1 MAVIFAGSGL
11 RKRKKR
17 GRRHDLPTAAVRI
30 SVRKSNNIGI
40 AGVHSEIMKKKSG
53 KRKIYQFLTGMLVLV
68 CVICFCTPVCAGSRK
83 VRVAFFPMNGF
94 HIYSET
100 DGYGGMDVAYL
111 EELRVYT
118 GWDIEYV
125 MCESWNEALLK
136 LEAKEVDL
144 VGSAQYS
151 EERAETFEFAS
162 LSSGYTY
169 GCLFVEKDSSMDFE
183 DFDRMRDMTFGVVES
198 YVRKPEFFE
207 YLDRNGIAQPKLM
220 EFGTTQEL
228 QAALK
233 SGEIDV
239 AAHTL
244 TEVEEGQCL
253 VGKFA
258 YAPYYYMTWKGN
270 EQLIAEMNIGI
281 EELYMDN
288 PTLEQELISAYY
300 ENRWE
305 NFAAEEQQ
313 YIDRG
318 VPVRIGFYKDT
329 KPLSYINE
337 QGEYDGIYIQILKAI
352 AARSGIAVELCP
364 LDRGDYWK
372 ELLAA
377 GDIDFQEGANNMQLA
392 RDENIRL
399 TSSFMHYNAIIIS
412 KSDYVRMNQGT
423 SLVLTK
429 GRTYW
434 AESMKQNGVSGK
446 VIYCDS
452 AKDCL
457 YTVGRGEAD
466 ITVLNTIE
474 YNYLSKNE
482 RFSDLI
488 EWDNYRYQSGS
499 TLAASKEVDPILFD
513 VINKSLR
520 LISEAEK
527 EDIINQYMNISY
539 TDYNLT
545 DYLYMNKDVIM
556 IAGTV
561 LILFIASALVVSH
574 TRRKSYQILE
584 QKNGELQIAIKEAK
598 KANMAKTEFLSHMS
612 HDIRTPINGIMGML
626 NIAEKNPDD
635 PEKQKD
641 CRQKIKTS
649 AEHLLSLINDVLDIN
664 KLESGNVEVKKEP
677 FSLPQLFT
685 NCATIVGGQA
695 ASKKIE
701 LTTEFE
707 EGQFSHTDF
716 IGSPLH
722 IKQVLIN
729 IAGNA
734 IKYNRPEGSVHMS
747 CRELSAQDGV
757 ARICFTVSDTGIG
770 MSKEYMEHIFEPF
783 TQELSGM
790 SARTTYQ
797 GTGLGMT
804 ITKKLIDNMGG
815 TIEIESEPEKGSVF
829 TVVLPLEIDAQAE
842 EEKEISESEQV
853 EIAGKQALLVEDNEL
868 NQEIA
873 QFILEDFGLRVT
885 VANNGQE
892 AVEFFEQ
899 AEPETYQIIFM
910 DVMMPV
916 MNGYEAAKAIR
927 AMDRPDAA
935 KIPIIT
941 MTANAFAED
950 VQAAKDAGMNEHI
963 AKPLEIDVIARV
975 LAQWLGE

>member
-1 MAVIFAGSGL
+1 M
-11 RKRKKR
+11 RKGNVNQKMHK
-17 GRRHDLPTAAVRI
+17 
-30 SVRKSNNIGI
+30 
-40 AGVHSEIMKKKSG
+40 
-53 KRKIYQFLTGMLVLV
+53 YLTVMLFF
-68 CVICFCTPVCAGSRK
+68 ICFICYCMPVFASSRK
-83 VRVAFFPMNGF
+83 VKVAFFPMNGF

-100 DGYGGMDVAYL
+100 GGYGGMDVAYL

-125 MCESWNEALLK
+125 ICESWNEALEK

-151 EERAETFEFAS
+151 EERAEVFEFAS

-198 YVRKPEFFE
+198 YVRKYEFLE
-207 YLDRNGIAQPKLM
+207 YLDRNGISEPQLK

-228 QAALK
+228 QTALK
-233 SGEIDV
+233 NGEIDV

-244 TEVEEGQCL
+244 TEVEQGQCL

-270 EQLIAEMNIGI
+270 EQLISELNIGI

-318 VPVRIGFYKDT
+318 VPVKIGFYQDT

-352 AARSGIAVELCP
+352 AARSGITMELCP

-377 GDIDFQEGANNMQLA
+377 GEIDFYVGANNMQLA
-392 RDENIRL
+392 RDKNIRL
-399 TSSFMHYNAIIIS
+399 TAPFMHYNAIIVS

-423 SLVLTK
+423 SLVLTN
-429 GRTYW
+429 GRAYW
-434 AESMKQNGVSGK
+434 AESMKQNGVSGE

-457 YTVGRGEAD
+457 HIVGRGEAD

-482 RFSDLI
+482 RFSNLI

-499 TLAASKEVDPILFD
+499 TLAAFKEVDPILFD

-539 TDYNLT
+539 TDYNLA

-561 LILFIASALVVSH
+561 LILFVISALVVSH
-574 TRRKSYQILE
+574 TRRKSYRILA
-584 QKNGELQIAIKEAK
+584 QKNGELQIAIKEAE
-598 KANMAKTEFLSHMS
+598 KANLAKTEFLSHMS

-626 NIAEKNPDD
+626 NIAERNPDD
-635 PEKQKD
+635 PEKQQD

-664 KLESGNVEVKKEP
+664 KLESGNVELKKEP
-677 FSLPQLFT
+677 FSMPQLFK
-685 NCATIVGGQA
+685 NCVTIVSGQA
-695 ASKKIE
+695 SAKKIK
-701 LTTEFE
+701 LTALSGE
-707 EGQFSHTDF
+707 EEQLSHTNF

-747 CRELSAQDGV
+747 WRELSAENGAAQ
-757 ARICFTVSDTGIG
+757 ICFTISDTGIG
-770 MSKEYMEHIFEPF
+770 MSKEYLEHIFEPF

-790 SARTTYQ
+790 SARTNYQ

-815 TIEIESEPEKGSVF
+815 TIEIESEPGKGSVF
-829 TVVLPLEIDAQAE
+829 TVVLPLEIDMQAE
-842 EEKEISESEQV
+842 EKKGNTGLEQIH
-853 EIAGKQALLVEDNEL
+853 IAGKRALLVEDNEL

-873 QFILEDFGLRVT
+873 QFILEDFGLHVT
-885 VANNGQE
+885 IANNGQE
-892 AVEFFEQ
+892 AVEIFEQ
-899 AEPETYQIIFM
+899 AKPETFQIIFM

-916 MNGYEAAKAIR
+916 MNGYEAARAIR
-927 AMDRPDAA
+927 SLNRPDAA
-935 KIPIIT
+935 QIPIVT

-963 AKPLEIDVIARV
+963 AKPLEVDAIAQV
-975 LAQWLGE
+975 LSRWLGE

>member
-1 MAVIFAGSGL
+1 MYRHLSGILLFLCAVMCCRMSVFASP
-11 RKRKKR
+11 
-17 GRRHDLPTAAVRI
+17 H
-30 SVRKSNNIGI
+30 
-40 AGVHSEIMKKKSG
+40 
-53 KRKIYQFLTGMLVLV
+53 
-68 CVICFCTPVCAGSRK
+68 K
-83 VRVAFFPMNGF
+83 VKVAFFPMNGF
-94 HIYSET
+94 HTYSES

-111 EELRVYT
+111 EELRIYT
-118 GWDIEYV
+118 GWDIVYV
-125 MCESWNEALLK
+125 MCDSWNEALEM
-136 LEAKEVDL
+136 LEEKEVDL

-151 EERAETFEFAS
+151 EERAEVFEFAS

-169 GCLFVEKDSSMDFE
+169 GCLFVEKDSSMAFE
-183 DFDRMRDMTFGVVES
+183 DFEGMKDMTFGVVES
-198 YVRKPEFFE
+198 YVRKGEFLE
-207 YLDRNGIAQPKLM
+207 YLDRNGIAKPRLK
-220 EFGTTQEL
+220 EFGTTREL

-270 EQLIAEMNIGI
+270 EQLIAELNIGI

-288 PTLEQELISAYY
+288 PTLEQKLFGVYY
-300 ENRWE
+300 ENRRE
-305 NFAAEEQQ
+305 NFAADEQR
-313 YIDRG
+313 YIDG
-318 VPVRIGFYKDT
+318 GMPVRIGFYKDT

-337 QGEYDGIYIQILKAI
+337 QGAYDGIYIRILKEI
-352 AARSGIAVELCP
+352 AGRSGINLELCP

-377 GDIDFQEGANNMQLA
+377 GEIDFYVGANNMQLA
-392 RDENIRL
+392 RDDNIRL
-399 TSSFMHYNAIIIS
+399 TSSFMHYNSIIIS
-412 KSDYVRMNQGT
+412 KSDYVRMNQEI
-423 SLVLTK
+423 SMALTN

-434 AESMKQNGVSGK
+434 AEGMKRNGVSGTAM
-446 VIYCDS
+446 YCDS

-457 YTVGRGEAD
+457 EMVRQGKAD
-466 ITVLNTIE
+466 MTVLNTIE

-499 TLAASKEVDPILFD
+499 TLAAARDVDPILFN

-545 DYLYMNKDVIM
+545 DYLYMNKDVLM

-561 LILFIASALVVSH
+561 LILFTLFALVVSH
-574 TRRKSYQILE
+574 TRRKAYQILS
-584 QKNGELQIAIKEAK
+584 QKNAELQTAIREAE

-626 NIAEKNPDD
+626 NIAEKSPDD
-635 PEKQKD
+635 PEKQQD

-664 KLESGNVEVKKEP
+664 KLESGNVEIRKET
-677 FSLPQLFT
+677 FSLPQLFA

-695 ASKKIE
+695 FTKRIE
-701 LTTEFE
+701 LTTAFE
-707 EGQFSHTDF
+707 EGQFSHTEY

-722 IKQVLIN
+722 IKQILIN

-734 IKYNRPEGSVHMS
+734 IKYNRPQGSVHMS
-747 CRELSAQDGV
+747 CRELSVENGIAQ
-757 ARICFTVSDTGIG
+757 ICFTVSDTGIG
-770 MSKEYMEHIFEPF
+770 MSEEYLEHIFEPF
-783 TQELSGM
+783 TQEVRSV

-804 ITKKLIDNMGG
+804 ITKKLVDNMGG
-815 TIEIESEPEKGSVF
+815 TIRIESEQGKGSVF
-829 TVVLPLEIDAQAE
+829 TVVLPLETAVGTE
-842 EEKEISESEQV
+842 EEKEGPRPEQMRT
-853 EIAGKQALLVEDNEL
+853 AGKRALLVEDNEL

-873 QFILEDFGLRVT
+873 QFILEDFGMQVT
-885 VANNGQE
+885 IAVNGQE
-892 AVEFFEQ
+892 AVRIFEE
-899 AEPETYQIIFM
+899 AEPGTYQIIFM

-927 AMDRPDAA
+927 GLNRPDAA
-935 KIPIIT
+935 QIPIIT
-941 MTANAFAED
+941 MTANVFAED

-963 AKPLEIDVIARV
+963 AKPLEADAIARV
-975 LAQWLGE
+975 LAQWLGSGE

>member
-1 MAVIFAGSGL
+1 M
-11 RKRKKR
+11 KKR
-17 GRRHDLPTAAVRI
+17 RG
-30 SVRKSNNIGI
+30 N
-40 AGVHSEIMKKKSG
+40 
-53 KRKIYQFLTGMLVLV
+53 RKIHKYLMAILVFLCAM
-68 CVICFCTPVCAGSRK
+68 CFCMPVFASPRK

-94 HIYSET
+94 HIYSEN
-100 DGYGGMDVAYL
+100 DGYGGLDVAYL
-111 EELRVYT
+111 EALCVYT
-118 GWDIEYV
+118 GWDITYV
-125 MCESWNEALLK
+125 MCDSWNDALEK
-136 LEAKEVDL
+136 LEAREVDL

-151 EERAETFEFAS
+151 EERSEFFEYAS

-169 GCLFVEKDSSMDFE
+169 GCLFVEKDTSVDFE
-183 DFDRMRDMTFGVVES
+183 DFDSMRDMIFGVVES
-198 YVRKPEFFE
+198 YVRKDEFLE
-207 YLDRNGIAQPKLM
+207 YLDRNGISQPHLREYK
-220 EFGTTQEL
+220 TTQEL
-228 QAALK
+228 QTALK

-258 YAPYYYMTWKGN
+258 YAPYYYITWKGN
-270 EQLIAEMNIGI
+270 EQLVSEMNIGI

-288 PTLEQELISAYY
+288 PTLEQELITIYY

-318 VPVRIGFYKDT
+318 VPVRIGFYQDT

-352 AARSGIAVELCP
+352 AKRSGIIMELCP
-364 LDRGDYWK
+364 LDRSDYWK

-377 GDIDFQEGANNMQLA
+377 GEIDFYVGANNMQLS

-399 TSSFMHYNAIIIS
+399 TSSFMDYNAIIVS
-412 KSDYVRMNQGT
+412 KKDYVRMNQGT
-423 SLVLTK
+423 SLVLTN

-434 AESMKQNGVSGK
+434 AESMERNGAGGT
-446 VIYCDS
+446 VIYCDT
-452 AKDCL
+452 AKECL
-457 YTVGRGEAD
+457 ETVRRGEAD

-474 YNYLSKNE
+474 YNYMSKNE

-499 TLAASKEVDPILFD
+499 TLAAAKDVDPILFN

-520 LISEAEK
+520 LVSEADK
-527 EDIINQYMNISY
+527 EDIINLYMNIPY
-539 TDYNLT
+539 TDYKLT
-545 DYLYMNKDVIM
+545 DYLYMNKDVLV

-561 LILFIASALVVSH
+561 LTLASAFALAVSH
-574 TRRKSYQILE
+574 TRRNAYRILAE
-584 QKNGELQIAIKEAK
+584 KNGELQIAIREAE
-598 KANMAKTEFLSHMS
+598 KANLAKTEFLSHMS

-626 NIAEKNPDD
+626 SIAEKYPDD
-635 PEKQKD
+635 LEKQQD

-664 KLESGNVEVKKEP
+664 KLESGNVEIRKET
-677 FSLPQLFT
+677 FSLPRLFA
-685 NCATIVGGQA
+685 NCATILGGQA
-695 ASKKIE
+695 ATKKIQ
-701 LTTEFE
+701 LTTAFE
-707 EGQFSHTDF
+707 EEQFSHTDF

-734 IKYNRPEGSVHMS
+734 IKYNRPAGSVHMS
-747 CRELSAQDGV
+747 CKELSAENGV
-757 ARICFTVSDTGIG
+757 AQICFVVSDTGIG
-770 MSKEYMEHIFEPF
+770 MSREYLEHIFEPF
-783 TQELSGM
+783 TQESDGM

-804 ITKKLIDNMGG
+804 ITKKLIDSMGG
-815 TIEIESEPEKGSVF
+815 TIEIESEQGKGSVF
-829 TVVLPLEIDAQAE
+829 TVVLPLEIAAQPE
-842 EEKEISESEQV
+842 EETENAVPEQMQ
-853 EIAGKQALLVEDNEL
+853 IAGKHALLVEDNEL

-873 QFILEDFGLRVT
+873 QFILEDFGLQVT
-885 VANNGQE
+885 IANNGQE
-892 AVEFFEQ
+892 AVEILEQ
-899 AEPETYQIIFM
+899 AEEGTYQIIFM

-916 MNGYEAAKAIR
+916 MNGYESAKAIR
-927 AMDRPDAA
+927 ALDRPDAE

-950 VQAAKDAGMNEHI
+950 VQAAKDAGMNEHV
-963 AKPLEIDVIARV
+963 AKPLEADVIARV
-975 LAQWLGE
+975 LAQWLGSGE

>member
-1 MAVIFAGSGL
+1 M
-11 RKRKKR
+11 RKKKNQKR
-17 GRRHDLPTAAVRI
+17 TLW
-30 SVRKSNNIGI
+30 I
-40 AGVHSEIMKKKSG
+40 AG
-53 KRKIYQFLTGMLVLV
+53 LAALL
-68 CVICFCTPVCAGSRK
+68 CALCFCMPVNASSRK
-83 VRVAFFPMNGF
+83 VKVAFFPMNGF
-94 HIYSET
+94 HVYSE
-100 DGYGGMDVAYL
+100 DNGFGGMDVAYL
-111 EELRVYT
+111 EELRIYT

-125 MCESWNEALLK
+125 TCESWNEALEK

-151 EERAETFEFAS
+151 EERAQTFEFAS

-169 GCLFVEKDSSMDFE
+169 GCLFVEKDSGMDFE
-183 DFDRMRDMTFGVVES
+183 DFDRMRDMSFGVVES
-198 YVRKPEFFE
+198 YVRKNEFLE
-207 YLDRNGIAQPKLM
+207 YLDRNGISEPLLK
-220 EFGTTQEL
+220 EYGTTQEL
-228 QAALK
+228 QTALK
-233 SGEIDV
+233 TGEVDV
-239 AAHTL
+239 AVHTL

-270 EQLIAEMNIGI
+270 EQLISELNIGI

-288 PTLEQELISAYY
+288 PTLEQQLISIYY

-318 VPVRIGFYKDT
+318 LPVKIGFYQDT
-329 KPLSYINE
+329 KPLAYINE
-337 QGEYDGIYIQILKAI
+337 RGECDGIYIQILQVI
-352 AARSGIAVELCP
+352 AERSGITMEFCP
-364 LDRGDYWK
+364 MSRSDYWK
-372 ELLAA
+372 ELLAS
-377 GDIDFQEGANNMQLA
+377 GEIDFYVGANNMQLA

-399 TSSFMHYNAIIIS
+399 TSPFMRYNAIIVS

-423 SLVLTK
+423 SMVLTN

-434 AESMKQNGVSGK
+434 AESMKRNGVNGP
-446 VIYCDS
+446 VIYCES

-457 YTVGRGEAD
+457 QIVRRGEAD

-474 YNYLSKNE
+474 FNYLSKNE

-499 TLAASKEVDPILFD
+499 TLAAAKDVDSILFD

-520 LISEAEK
+520 LVSEAEK

-539 TDYNLT
+539 TDYNLK

-561 LILFIASALVVSH
+561 LVLFGGFALFVSRA
-574 TRRKSYQILE
+574 RRKAYRILT
-584 QKNGELQIAIKEAK
+584 QKNEELQTAIKEAE
-598 KANMAKTEFLSHMS
+598 KANRAKTEFLSHMS

-635 PEKQKD
+635 PEKQRD

-664 KLESGNVEVKKEP
+664 KLESGNVEIKKET
-677 FSLPQLFT
+677 FFLPQLFE
-685 NCATIVGGQA
+685 NCATILGGQA
-695 ASKKIE
+695 ASKKIT
-701 LTTEFE
+701 LTTSFGEKE
-707 EGQFSHTDF
+707 QVVHTCF
-716 IGSPLH
+716 MGSPLH
-722 IKQVLIN
+722 IKQILIN

-734 IKYNRPEGSVHMS
+734 IKYNKPEGSVHMS
-747 CRELSAQDGV
+747 CEELSAENGV
-757 ARICFTVSDTGIG
+757 AHICFIVSDTGIG
-770 MSKEYMEHIFEPF
+770 MSKEYLEHIFEPF
-783 TQELSGM
+783 TQESNGL

-804 ITKKLIDNMGG
+804 ITKKLIESMGG
-815 TIEIESEPEKGSVF
+815 SIEIESEQGKGSVF
-829 TVVLPLEIDAQAE
+829 TIVLPLEIAPLPE
-842 EEKEISESEQV
+842 TGKEKSEAKQLQIV
-853 EIAGKQALLVEDNEL
+853 GKHALLVEDNEL

-873 QFILEDFGLRVT
+873 QFMLEDFGLQVT
-885 VANNGQE
+885 IANNGRE
-892 AVEFFEQ
+892 AVELFEQ
-899 AEPETYQIIFM
+899 AKPGTYQIIFM

-927 AMDRPDAA
+927 ALDRPDAA
-935 KIPIIT
+935 QIPIIT

-950 VQAAKDAGMNEHI
+950 VQAALDAGMNEHI
-963 AKPLEIDVIARV
+963 AKPLEADMIEKV
-975 LAQWLGE
+975 LAEWLGK

>member
-1 MAVIFAGSGL
+1 
-11 RKRKKR
+11 
-17 GRRHDLPTAAVRI
+17 
-30 SVRKSNNIGI
+30 
-40 AGVHSEIMKKKSG
+40 
-53 KRKIYQFLTGMLVLV
+53 
-68 CVICFCTPVCAGSRK
+68 
-83 VRVAFFPMNGF
+83 
-94 HIYSET
+94 
-100 DGYGGMDVAYL
+100 MDVAYL
-111 EELRVYT
+111 EALRVYT
-118 GWDIEYV
+118 GWDITYV
-125 MCESWNEALLK
+125 MCDSWNDALEK
-136 LEAKEVDL
+136 LDAKEVDL

-151 EERAETFEFAS
+151 EERAEVFEYAS

-169 GCLFVEKDSSMDFE
+169 GCLFVEKDTHMDFE
-183 DFDRMRDMTFGVVES
+183 DFDGMRDMTFGVVES
-198 YVRKPEFFE
+198 YVRKDEFLE
-207 YLDRNGIAQPKLM
+207 YLDRNGISQPQLK
-220 EFGTTQEL
+220 EYKTTQEL
-228 QAALK
+228 QTALK
-233 SGEIDV
+233 SGEIGV

-258 YAPYYYMTWKGN
+258 YAPYYYITWKGN
-270 EQLIAEMNIGI
+270 EQLVSELNIGI

-318 VPVRIGFYKDT
+318 VPVKIGFYQGT

-337 QGEYDGIYIQILKAI
+337 QGEYDGIYIRILRTI
-352 AARSGIAVELCP
+352 AARSGITMELCP
-364 LDRGDYWK
+364 LDRSDYWK

-377 GDIDFQEGANNMQLA
+377 GEIDFYVGANNMQLA

-399 TSSFMHYNAIIIS
+399 TGPFMDYNAIIVS
-412 KSDYVRMNQGT
+412 KRDYVRMNQGT
-423 SLVLTK
+423 SLVLTN
-429 GRTYW
+429 GRAYW
-434 AESMKQNGVSGK
+434 AESMKQNGASGT
-446 VIYCDS
+446 VIYCDT
-452 AKDCL
+452 AKECL
-457 YTVGRGEAD
+457 EIVRRGDAD

-474 YNYLSKNE
+474 YNYMSKNE
-482 RFSDLI
+482 RFSDLF

-499 TLAASKEVDPILFD
+499 TLAAAKDVDPILFD

-527 EDIINQYMNISY
+527 EDIINQYMNIPY

-561 LILFIASALVVSH
+561 LILFAVFALVVSH
-574 TRRKSYQILE
+574 TRRKAYRILA
-584 QKNGELQIAIKEAK
+584 QKNGELQTAIKEAE
-598 KANMAKTEFLSHMS
+598 KANLAKTEFLSHMS

-635 PEKQKD
+635 PEKQQD

-664 KLESGNVEVKKEP
+664 KLESGNVELKKES
-677 FSLPQLFT
+677 FSLPQLFS
-685 NCATIVGGQA
+685 NCATIVSGQA
-695 ASKKIE
+695 SSKKIK
-701 LTTEFE
+701 LTTSTE
-707 EGQFSHTDF
+707 EGRLSHTSF

-722 IKQVLIN
+722 IKQILIN

-747 CRELSAQDGV
+747 CHELSAENGV

-770 MSKEYMEHIFEPF
+770 MSKEYIEHIFEPF

-815 TIEIESEPEKGSVF
+815 TIEIESEPGKGSVF
-829 TVVLPLEIDAQAE
+829 TVVLPLEIDVQTE
-842 EEKEISESEQV
+842 EEEGNAKSEQIQ
-853 EIAGKQALLVEDNEL
+853 IAGKRALLVEDNEL

-873 QFILEDFGLRVT
+873 QFILEDFGLNVII
-885 VANNGQE
+885 ANNGQE
-892 AVEFFEQ
+892 AVEIFERE
-899 AEPETYQIIFM
+899 EPETFQIIFM
-910 DVMMPV
+910 DIMMPV
-916 MNGYEAAKAIR
+916 MNGYEAARAIR
-927 AMDRPDAA
+927 SLNRPDAA
-935 KIPIIT
+935 RIPIVT

-963 AKPLEIDVIARV
+963 AKPLEVDAIAQV
-975 LAQWLGE
+975 LSQWLGE

>member
-1 MAVIFAGSGL
+1 MKRQSGRHKTFTYGAALLAFLCFMCICMPVFAS
-11 RKRKKR
+11 
-17 GRRHDLPTAAVRI
+17 
-30 SVRKSNNIGI
+30 
-40 AGVHSEIMKKKSG
+40 SG
-53 KRKIYQFLTGMLVLV
+53 KVK
-68 CVICFCTPVCAGSRK
+68 
-83 VRVAFFPMNGF
+83 VAFFPMNGF
-94 HIYSET
+94 HIYSEI
-100 DGYGGMDVAYL
+100 DGYGGLDVAYL
-111 EELRVYT
+111 EELSIYT

-125 MCESWNEALLK
+125 MCESWNEALEK

-151 EERAETFEFAS
+151 DERAETFEYAS

-169 GCLFVEKDSSMDFE
+169 GCLFVEKDSVIDFE

-198 YVRKPEFFE
+198 YVRKAEFLE
-207 YLDRNGIAQPKLM
+207 YIDRNGISEPQLK
-220 EFGTTQEL
+220 EYETSQEL

-233 SGEIDV
+233 GGEIDV
-239 AAHTL
+239 AVHTL

-270 EQLIAEMNIGI
+270 EQLISELNIGI

-288 PTLEQELISAYY
+288 PSLEQELISAYY

-318 VPVRIGFYKDT
+318 EPVRIGFYQDT
-329 KPLSYINE
+329 KPLSYVNG
-337 QGEYDGIYIQILKAI
+337 QGEYDGIYIQILKTI
-352 AARSGIAVELCP
+352 AARSGITMELCP
-364 LDRGDYWK
+364 LDRSDYWK

-377 GDIDFQEGANNMQLA
+377 GEIDFYVGANNMQLA

-399 TSSFMHYNAIIIS
+399 TGPFMPYNAIIVS
-412 KSDYVRMNQGT
+412 KKDYVHTNENT
-423 SLVLTK
+423 SLVLTN

-434 AESMKQNGVSGK
+434 AESMKKGGVNGT

-457 YTVGRGEAD
+457 QMVGRGEAD
-466 ITVLNTIE
+466 VTVLNTIE

-482 RFSDLI
+482 RFSEMI

-499 TLAASKEVDPILFD
+499 TLAASKDVDPVLFE

-527 EDIINQYMNISY
+527 EDIINQYMNIAY

-545 DYLYMNKDVIM
+545 DYFYMNKDVIM
-556 IAGTV
+556 IACIV
-561 LILFIASALVVSH
+561 LILLGGSALVVSH
-574 TRRKSYQILE
+574 TRRKSYQILA
-584 QKNGELQIAIKEAK
+584 QKNGELQIAIREAQ
-598 KANMAKTEFLSHMS
+598 KANLAKTEFLSHMS

-626 NIAEKNPDD
+626 NIAEKNPEDL
-635 PEKQKD
+635 ERQRD

-664 KLESGNVEVKKEP
+664 KLESGNVELKKET
-677 FSLPQLFT
+677 FSLPQLFA
-685 NCATIVGGQA
+685 NCVTIVSGQA
-695 ASKKIE
+695 LAKKIK
-701 LTTEFE
+701 LTTSLE
-707 EGQFSHTDF
+707 EGQLSHTNF

-734 IKYNRPEGSVHMS
+734 IKYNKPEGSVHMS
-747 CRELSAQDGV
+747 CSELSAENGV
-757 ARICFTVSDTGIG
+757 AQICFTVSDTGIG
-770 MSKEYMEHIFEPF
+770 MSREYLAHIFEPF
-783 TQELSGM
+783 TQESNGM
-790 SARTTYQ
+790 SARTNYQ

-804 ITKKLIDNMGG
+804 ITKKLMDNMGG
-815 TIEIESEPEKGSVF
+815 TIEIESEPGKGSVF
-829 TVVLPLEIDAQAE
+829 TVVLPLEIDGQAE
-842 EEKEISESEQV
+842 EEKGDIVSERIQIE
-853 EIAGKQALLVEDNEL
+853 GKRALLVEDNEL

-873 QFILEDFGLRVT
+873 QFILEDFGMHVT
-885 VANNGQE
+885 IANNGKE
-892 AVEFFEQ
+892 AVEIFEQ

-927 AMDRPDAA
+927 SMSRPDAA
-935 KIPIIT
+935 QIPIVT

-963 AKPLEIDVIARV
+963 AKPLEADVIARV
-975 LAQWLGE
+975 LAQWLGK

>member
-1 MAVIFAGSGL
+1 MNNKCRNHKLYPFFAGL
-11 RKRKKR
+11 
-17 GRRHDLPTAAVRI
+17 
-30 SVRKSNNIGI
+30 
-40 AGVHSEIMKKKSG
+40 
-53 KRKIYQFLTGMLVLV
+53 LVLV
-68 CVICFCTPVCAGSRK
+68 CAMCFCMPVFASPQK
-83 VRVAFFPMNGF
+83 VKVAFFPMNGF
-94 HIYSET
+94 HTYSEA

-111 EELRVYT
+111 EALRVYT
-118 GWDIEYV
+118 GWDISYV
-125 MCESWNEALLK
+125 MCDSWNEALEK

-151 EERAETFEFAS
+151 EERAEIFEFAS

-207 YLDRNGIAQPKLM
+207 YLDRNGIASPRLK
-220 EFGTTQEL
+220 EYATTQEL
-228 QAALK
+228 QAALG

-270 EQLIAEMNIGI
+270 EQLIAELNIGI

-288 PTLEQELISAYY
+288 PTLEQELISTYY

-318 VPVRIGFYKDT
+318 VPVRIGFYQDT

-352 AARSGIAVELCP
+352 AARSGIKMELCP

-377 GDIDFQEGANNMQLA
+377 GEIDFYVGANNMQLA

-423 SLVLTK
+423 SLVLTN

-434 AESMKQNGVSGK
+434 ADSMKQNGINGTAV
-446 VIYCDS
+446 YCDS

-457 YTVGRGEAD
+457 EMVRKGDAD
-466 ITVLNTIE
+466 ITILNTIE

-499 TLAASKEVDPILFD
+499 TLAAARDVDPILFD

-561 LILFIASALVVSH
+561 LVLFVVSALVVSR
-574 TRRKSYQILE
+574 TRRKAYQILE
-584 QKNGELQIAIKEAK
+584 QKNGELQIAIKEAE

-635 PEKQKD
+635 PEKQQD

-664 KLESGNVEVKKEP
+664 KLESGNVEIKEEV

-701 LTTEFE
+701 LTTVFE
-707 EGQFSHTDF
+707 ENQFSHTDF

-722 IKQVLIN
+722 IKQILIN

-734 IKYNRPEGSVHMS
+734 IKYNRPDGSVHMS
-747 CRELSAQDGV
+747 CEEISEENGIAQIRFV
-757 ARICFTVSDTGIG
+757 ISDTGIG
-770 MSKEYMEHIFEPF
+770 MSKEYMDHIFEPF
-783 TQELSGM
+783 TQESNDM

-804 ITKKLIDNMGG
+804 ITKKLIDSMGG
-815 TIEIESEPEKGSVF
+815 TIKIESEQGKGSVF
-829 TVVLPLEIDAQAE
+829 TVVLPLEIAVRPE
-842 EEKEISESEQV
+842 EETENATPAQV
-853 EIAGKQALLVEDNEL
+853 EIAGKHALLVEDNEL

-873 QFILEDFGLRVT
+873 QFILEDFGLQVT
-885 VANNGQE
+885 IANNGQE
-892 AVEFFEQ
+892 AVELFEQ
-899 AEPETYQIIFM
+899 AQPGTYQIIFM

-916 MNGYEAAKAIR
+916 MNGYESAKAIR
-927 AMDRPDAA
+927 ALDRPDAA

-963 AKPLEIDVIARV
+963 AKPLEADMIARV
-975 LAQWLGE
+975 LSEWLGE